1 VDNSPVNWAPR
12 PAIVA
17 AAWAVA
23 VLAAAVAVFGALS
36 DDSMSALLF
45 GVATVFAGA
54 FALHGTLIRP
64 RLTADVQGLRARTLS
79 GTVAL
84 GWAEA
89 RVRLRTT
96 RRLGRDSVT
105 LEVDSED
112 SLVVLGWLELGEDP
126 RDVLDVLSALR
137 ARN

>member
-1 VDNSPVNWAPR
+1 VDNSPVSWAPR

-17 AAWAVA
+17 AAWAVTA
-23 VLAAAVAVFGALS
+23 LAAAVAVFGALS
-36 DDSMSALLF
+36 GDSMSALLF
-45 GVATVFAGA
+45 GIATLFAAA
-54 FALHGTLIRP
+54 FAAHGTLIRP
-64 RLTADVQGLRARTLS
+64 RLTADAQGLRARTLS

-84 GWAEA
+84 GWVEA

-137 ARN
+137 ARS